1 MKQVFEVWI
10 LAGGLSTRM
19 GRDKSGIRLH
29 GKRLLARIKQEAA
42 KTGWSVRVLRK
53 DAVERCGP
61 LGGVFTALKRSRADA
76 VLLLACDMPF
86 LSVTLLKR
94 VATALKS
101 NTPAVFTK
109 QGKYA
114 GFPFA
119 LRTST
124 VTQVEEQIE
133 SGDFSL
139 QTLARSMRAKLIVA
153 KESELFDI
161 DTPSDLSAARERLKL

>member
-1 MKQVFEVWI
+1 
-10 LAGGLSTRM
+10 
-19 GRDKSGIRLH
+19 
-29 GKRLLARIKQEAA
+29 
-42 KTGWSVRVLRK
+42 
-53 DAVERCGP
+53 P